1 MKQTTVIDFFGI
13 IRVVGYALALLAV
26 AVFGVLWLG
35 GYFLPGLRFAAPS
48 MAGPIFT
55 GLLVAW
61 IAGLSRVLV
70 RRMRFE
76 SPQV

>member
-1 MKQTTVIDFFGI
+1 MQRTTVIDFFGV
-13 IRVVGYALALLAV
+13 IRIVGYALALLAA
-26 AVFGVLWLG
+26 AVFGVLWVA
-35 GYFLPGLRFAAPS
+35 GYLTPLFRFAATS
-48 MAGPIFT
+48 MAGPIVM

-61 IAGLSRVLV
+61 IAGLSRALV

>member
-1 MKQTTVIDFFGI
+1 MKQASVIDFFGV
-13 IRVVGYALALLAV
+13 IRVVGYAVALLAA
-26 AVFGVLWLG
+26 AVCGVMWLG
-35 GYFLPGLRFAAPS
+35 SYLQPVFRIAASS
-48 MAGPIFT
+48 MIGPIFL

-76 SPQV
+76 SVQA

>member
-1 MKQTTVIDFFGI
+1 MKRATVIDFFGV
-13 IRVVGYALALLAV
+13 IRVAGYALALLAV

-35 GYFLPGLRFAAPS
+35 GYFLPILRFAAPS
-48 MAGPIFT
+48 MAGPVIA

-76 SPQV
+76 SPQA

>member
-1 MKQTTVIDFFGI
+1 MQRTTVIDFFGVM
-13 IRVVGYALALLAV
+13 RVVGYALALLA
-26 AVFGVLWLG
+26 AGVFGVMWLG
-35 GYFLPGLRFAAPS
+35 GYFLPLLRFGSTAL
-48 MAGPIFT
+48 AGPILM

-76 SPQV
+76 SPQG